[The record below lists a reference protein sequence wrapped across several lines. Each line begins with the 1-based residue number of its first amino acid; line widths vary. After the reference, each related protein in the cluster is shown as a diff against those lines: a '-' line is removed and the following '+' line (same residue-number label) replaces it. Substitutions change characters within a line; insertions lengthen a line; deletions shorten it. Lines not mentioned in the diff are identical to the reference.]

1 MIYEVVIGV
10 EVHAQLRTKSK
21 LFCGCGTMFGLSA
34 NSQTCPLCLG
44 LPGTLPV
51 INRVAVEMAV
61 RAGLALNC
69 TISANN
75 LFARKNYFYPD
86 LPKGYQISQYEA
98 PICEHGWIEIA
109 ASEGKKRVRI
119 RRAHLEEDAGKS
131 VHVTGMNG
139 SRVDLNRA
147 GTPLLEIVT
156 EPDLRS
162 ADEVVAY
169 LKGLRDVLMYL
180 EVCDGNMD
188 EGSFRCEP
196 NLSLRPLGQREF
208 GTKVELKNI
217 NSFKFVKDAV
227 EYEIKR
233 QTKVLNEGGKIHQET
248 RLWNLDRGETAV
260 MRSKEEAHD
269 YRYFPD
275 PDLVPLKLEKEWIE
289 GCRKQVI
296 ELPAARM
303 QRFVDDFALSEYDA
317 GVLTASKAVA
327 DYFEACVKLFNQPKT
342 VSNWVMGE
350 LTRELNNSGSDA
362 SASPVSPERLVDL
375 LRLVE
380 QGTISL
386 KAAREIFP
394 EVYSSGKTPEQIV
407 QEKGL
412 VQVSDEGALDK
423 IIEDVLAKNPTQAAQ
438 FKEGKQQVLGF
449 LVGQVMKA
457 SGGKANPGKVNE
469 LLKQKLG
476 GVLYAR
482 PVISLEELAQQQPL
496 NTDQAKVKFQL
507 TNREQ
512 SVIEHLAKGWT
523 NKEIANALQITEE
536 TVKEHIKHI
545 MQKTNS
551 TTRTGILDHV
561 FNS

>member
-1 MIYEVVIGV
+1 MYDVVIGV

-21 LFCGCGTMFGLSA
+21 LFCGCGTTFGLSP
-34 NSQTCPLCLG
+34 NSQTCPVCLG

-51 INRVAVEMAV
+51 INRAAVEMAV

-69 TISANN
+69 TIGTNN
-75 LFARKNYFYPD
+75 RFARKNYFYPD

-109 ASEGKKRVRI
+109 VGDTTKRVRI
-119 RRAHLEEDAGKS
+119 RRAHLEEDAGKN
-131 VHVTGMNG
+131 VHETGTSG

-156 EPDLRS
+156 EPDMTS

-180 EVCDGNMD
+180 DVCDGNMD

-196 NLSLRPLGQREF
+196 NLSLRPVGQKEF

-217 NSFKFVKDAV
+217 NSFKFVKDAI
-227 EYEIKR
+227 EYEVKR
-233 QTKVLNEGGKIHQET
+233 HTKVLNEGGKIRQET

-275 PDLVPLKLEKEWIE
+275 PDLVPLKLDPKWVESFRSSVPEM
-289 GCRKQVI
+289 
-296 ELPAARM
+296 PAARLK
-303 QRFVDDFALSEYDA
+303 RFVSEFGLPDYDA
-317 GVLTASKAVA
+317 GLITASKGLA

-350 LTRELNNSGSDA
+350 LTRELNTSGTDV
-362 SASPVSPERLVDL
+362 SASPVSPERLVSL
-375 LRLVE
+375 LELVDK
-380 QGTISL
+380 GTISL
-386 KAAREIFP
+386 KVAREMFP
-394 EVYSSGKTPEQIV
+394 ELYSSGKTPEQIV

-412 VQVSDEGALDK
+412 TQVSDEGALEK
-423 IIEDVLAKNPTQAAQ
+423 IIDDVLANSPAQVAQ
-438 FKEGKQQVLGF
+438 FKEGKQQVVGF

-469 LLKQKLG
+469 LLKKKL
-476 GVLYAR
+476 
-482 PVISLEELAQQQPL
+482 S
-496 NTDQAKVKFQL
+496 
-507 TNREQ
+507 
-512 SVIEHLAKGWT
+512 S
-523 NKEIANALQITEE
+523 
-536 TVKEHIKHI
+536 
-545 MQKTNS
+545 
-551 TTRTGILDHV
+551 
-561 FNS
+561 

>member
-1 MIYEVVIGV
+1 MTYEVVIGV

-44 LPGTLPV
+44 LPGSLPV
-51 INRVAVEMAV
+51 INRTAVEMAV

-69 TISANN
+69 TIATSN

-109 ASEGKKRVRI
+109 ASDDKKRVRI
-119 RRAHLEEDAGKS
+119 RRAHLEEDAGKN
-131 VHVTGMNG
+131 VHVAGTNG

-180 EVCDGNMD
+180 EVCDGNME

-196 NLSLRPLGQREF
+196 NLSLRPLGQQEF

-233 QTKVLNEGGKIHQET
+233 QTKVLSEGGKINQET
-248 RLWNLDRGETAV
+248 RLWNPDRGETAV

-296 ELPAARM
+296 ELPTARM
-303 QRFVDDFALSEYDA
+303 QRFISEFSLPEYDA
-317 GVLTASKAVA
+317 GVLTSSKALA
-327 DYFEACVKLFNQPKT
+327 DYFESCVRLFRQPKI

-350 LTRELNNSGSDA
+350 LTRELNHSGLDA

-375 LRLVE
+375 LQLVE
-380 QGTISL
+380 RGTISL

-412 VQVSDEGALDK
+412 IQVSDEGALVAV
-423 IIEDVLAKNPTQAAQ
+423 INDVLTKNPTQVAQ
-438 FKEGKQQVLGF
+438 FKEGKQQVFGF

-457 SGGKANPGKVNE
+457 SEGKANPGKVNE
-469 LLKQKLG
+469 LLRKKLG
-476 GVLYAR
+476 
-482 PVISLEELAQQQPL
+482 
-496 NTDQAKVKFQL
+496 
-507 TNREQ
+507 
-512 SVIEHLAKGWT
+512 
-523 NKEIANALQITEE
+523 
-536 TVKEHIKHI
+536 
-545 MQKTNS
+545 
-551 TTRTGILDHV
+551 
-561 FNS
+561 

>member
-21 LFCGCGTMFGLSA
+21 MFCGCGTMFGLTA
-34 NSQTCPLCLG
+34 NSQTCPVCLG

-51 INRVAVEMAV
+51 INQAAVEMAV
-61 RAGLALNC
+61 RTGLALNC
-69 TISANN
+69 TIGSTNR
-75 LFARKNYFYPD
+75 FARKNYFYPD

-98 PICEHGWIEIA
+98 PICEHGWTEIA
-109 ASEGKKRVRI
+109 VGESKKKVRI
-119 RRAHLEEDAGKS
+119 RRAHLEEDAGKNL
-131 VHVTGMNG
+131 HETGASG

-162 ADEVVAY
+162 ADEVVTY
-169 LKGLRDVLMYL
+169 LKSLRDTLMYL
-180 EVCDGNMD
+180 DVCDGNME

-217 NSFKFVKDAV
+217 NSFKFVKDAI

-233 QTKVLNEGGKIHQET
+233 QTTVLSEGGKVMQET

-275 PDLVPLKLEKEWIE
+275 PDLVPLKLGREWIE
-289 GCRKQVI
+289 SFRASVP

-303 QRFVDDFALSEYDA
+303 KRFVGEFGLPEYDA
-317 GVLTASKAVA
+317 GVLTASKGVA

-350 LTRELNNSGSDA
+350 LTRELNNSGTDV
-362 SASPVSPERLVDL
+362 SASPVAPDRLVGL
-375 LRLVE
+375 LQMVE
-380 QGTISL
+380 QGTVSL
-386 KAAREIFP
+386 KVAREIFP
-394 EVYSSGKTPEQIV
+394 ELYSSGKSPEQIV

-412 VQVSDEGALDK
+412 TQVSDEGALEKVID
-423 IIEDVLAKNPTQAAQ
+423 EVLAKNPTQVAQ

-469 LLKQKLG
+469 LLKKKLG
-476 GVLYAR
+476 A
-482 PVISLEELAQQQPL
+482 
-496 NTDQAKVKFQL
+496 
-507 TNREQ
+507 
-512 SVIEHLAKGWT
+512 
-523 NKEIANALQITEE
+523 
-536 TVKEHIKHI
+536 
-545 MQKTNS
+545 
-551 TTRTGILDHV
+551 
-561 FNS
+561 

>member
-10 EVHAQLRTKSK
+10 EVHAQLRTQSK
-21 LFCGCGTMFGLSA
+21 LFCGCGTVFGLAA

-44 LPGTLPV
+44 LPGSLPV
-51 INRVAVEMAV
+51 LNQAAVEMAV

-69 TISANN
+69 TIAASN

-109 ASEGKKRVRI
+109 ASEGKKRVHI

-131 VHVTGMNG
+131 VHVAGTNG

-196 NLSLRPLGQREF
+196 NLSLRPLGQKEF

-233 QTKVLNEGGKIHQET
+233 QTKVLNEGGRINQET
-248 RLWNLDRGETAV
+248 RLWNLDRGETVV

-275 PDLVPLKLEKEWIE
+275 PDLVPLKLEKDWIE
-289 GCRKQVI
+289 GCRKHVT
-296 ELPAARM
+296 ELPAVRL
-303 QRFVDDFALSEYDA
+303 QRFVSEFALSEYDA
-317 GVLTASKAVA
+317 GVLTATRSVA
-327 DYFEACVKLFNQPKT
+327 DYFESCVKLFNEPKT

-350 LTRELNNSGSDA
+350 LTRELNNSGTDA
-362 SASPVSPERLVDL
+362 SDSPVSPERLVDL
-375 LRLVE
+375 LRMVDK
-380 QGTISL
+380 GTVSL
-386 KAAREIFP
+386 KVAREIFP

-412 VQVSDEGALDK
+412 MQVSDEGALDT
-423 IIEDVLAKNPTQAAQ
+423 IIDEVLARNPAQMAQ
-438 FKEGKQQVLGF
+438 FKDGKLQVLGF

-469 LLKQKLG
+469 LLKRKL
-476 GVLYAR
+476 
-482 PVISLEELAQQQPL
+482 
-496 NTDQAKVKFQL
+496 
-507 TNREQ
+507 
-512 SVIEHLAKGWT
+512 
-523 NKEIANALQITEE
+523 
-536 TVKEHIKHI
+536 
-545 MQKTNS
+545 
-551 TTRTGILDHV
+551 
-561 FNS
+561 

>member
-1 MIYEVVIGV
+1 MAYEVVIGV

-21 LFCGCGTMFGLSA
+21 LFCGCGTVFGLAA
-34 NSQTCPLCLG
+34 NCQTCPLCLG
-44 LPGTLPV
+44 LPGSLPV
-51 INRVAVEMAV
+51 LNQVAVEMAV

-69 TISANN
+69 TIAANN
-75 LFARKNYFYPD
+75 IFARKNYFYPD

-109 ASEGKKRVRI
+109 VSGGTRRVRI

-131 VHVTGMNG
+131 VHVAGTNG

-196 NLSLRPLGQREF
+196 NLSLRPLGQKEF

-233 QTKVLNEGGKIHQET
+233 QTKVLSEGGKINQET

-260 MRSKEEAHD
+260 MRSKEDAHD

-275 PDLVPLKLEKEWIE
+275 PDLVPLKLDQEWIE
-289 GCRKQVI
+289 GCRKHVA

-303 QRFVDDFALSEYDA
+303 QRFIRNQIIQDHILPTWEPSEPAIQPQHKFVPQPGYGLSEYEA
-317 GVLTASKAVA
+317 GVLTASKGIA

-350 LTRELNNSGSDA
+350 LTRELNNSGTDA
-362 SASPVSPERLVDL
+362 SASPVSPERLVSL
-375 LRLVE
+375 LQLVE

-386 KAAREIFP
+386 KVAREIFP

-412 VQVSDEGALDK
+412 IQVSNEGALDK
-423 IIEDVLAKNPTQAAQ
+423 IIDDVLAKNPTQVAQ

-469 LLKQKLG
+469 LLKKKLG
-476 GVLYAR
+476 EA
-482 PVISLEELAQQQPL
+482 
-496 NTDQAKVKFQL
+496 VK
-507 TNREQ
+507 
-512 SVIEHLAKGWT
+512 I
-523 NKEIANALQITEE
+523 
-536 TVKEHIKHI
+536 
-545 MQKTNS
+545 
-551 TTRTGILDHV
+551 
-561 FNS
+561 

>member
-1 MIYEVVIGV
+1 MRYEVVIGV
-10 EVHAQLRTKSK
+10 EVHAQLQTKSK
-21 LFCGCGTMFGLSA
+21 LFCGCGTVFGLTA

-44 LPGTLPV
+44 LPGSLPML
-51 INRVAVEMAV
+51 NQAAVEMAV

-69 TISANN
+69 TIASNN

-98 PICEHGWIEIA
+98 PICEHGWIEI
-109 ASEGKKRVRI
+109 SVREGARRVRI

-131 VHVTGMNG
+131 VHVAGTDG

-162 ADEVVAY
+162 SEEVVAY
-169 LKGLRDVLMYL
+169 VKSLRDVLMYL
-180 EVCDGNMD
+180 EVCDGNME

-196 NLSLRPLGQREF
+196 NLSLRPLGRKEF

-217 NSFKFVKDAV
+217 NSFKFVKDAI

-233 QTKVLNEGGKIHQET
+233 QTKVLSEGGKIIQET
-248 RLWNLDRGETAV
+248 RLWNLERSETVV

-275 PDLVPLKLEKEWIE
+275 PDLVPLKLEHEWIE
-289 GCRKQVI
+289 RCRTQMT
-296 ELPAARM
+296 ELPSARM
-303 QRFVDDFALSEYDA
+303 RRFISECGLSEYDA

-350 LTRELNNSGSDA
+350 LTRELNNSGIDA
-362 SASPVSPERLVDL
+362 SVSPVSPERLVSL
-375 LRLVE
+375 LQLVE
-380 QGTISL
+380 KGTISL
-386 KAAREIFP
+386 KVAREIFP

-412 VQVSDEGALDK
+412 IQLSDEGALDT
-423 IIEDVLAKNPTQAAQ
+423 IIDEVLSKNPTQVTQ

-469 LLKQKLG
+469 LLKKKLG
-476 GVLYAR
+476 
-482 PVISLEELAQQQPL
+482 
-496 NTDQAKVKFQL
+496 
-507 TNREQ
+507 
-512 SVIEHLAKGWT
+512 
-523 NKEIANALQITEE
+523 
-536 TVKEHIKHI
+536 
-545 MQKTNS
+545 
-551 TTRTGILDHV
+551 
-561 FNS
+561 

>member
-21 LFCGCGTMFGLSA
+21 MFCGCGTTFGLPA
-34 NSQTCPLCLG
+34 NSQTCPVCLG

-51 INRVAVEMAV
+51 INKAAVEMAV

-69 TISANN
+69 TIAADNR
-75 LFARKNYFYPD
+75 FARKNYFYPD
-86 LPKGYQISQYEA
+86 LPKGYQISQYES

-109 ASEGKKRVRI
+109 AGAGTKRVRV
-119 RRAHLEEDAGKS
+119 RRAHLEEDAGKN
-131 VHVTGMNG
+131 VHETGTSG

-156 EPDLRS
+156 EPDMRS
-162 ADEVVAY
+162 SDEVIAY

-180 EVCDGNMD
+180 EVCDGNME

-196 NLSLRPLGQREF
+196 NLSLRPLGQKEF

-233 QTKVLNEGGKIHQET
+233 QTKVLNEGGTIHQET

-275 PDLVPLKLEKEWIE
+275 PDLVPLKLDKEWVE
-289 GCRKQVI
+289 GFRSTVP
-296 ELPAARM
+296 ELPAARTA
-303 QRFVDDFALSEYDA
+303 RFAGVYGLSEYDA
-317 GVLTASKAVA
+317 GVLTASKGIA
-327 DYFEACVKLFNQPKT
+327 DYFESCVTLFNQPKT
-342 VSNWVMGE
+342 VGNWVMGE
-350 LTRELNNSGSDA
+350 LTRELNNAGTDV
-362 SASPVSPERLVDL
+362 SASPVTPERLVSL
-375 LRLVE
+375 LRMVDK
-380 QGTISL
+380 GTISL
-386 KAAREIFP
+386 KVAREIFP
-394 EVYSSGKTPEQIV
+394 ELYGSGKTPEQIV

-412 VQVSDEGALDK
+412 TQVSDEGALEK
-423 IIEDVLAKNPTQAAQ
+423 IIDEVLTQSPAQVTQ

-469 LLKQKLG
+469 LLRKKLG
-476 GVLYAR
+476 
-482 PVISLEELAQQQPL
+482 
-496 NTDQAKVKFQL
+496 
-507 TNREQ
+507 
-512 SVIEHLAKGWT
+512 
-523 NKEIANALQITEE
+523 
-536 TVKEHIKHI
+536 
-545 MQKTNS
+545 
-551 TTRTGILDHV
+551 
-561 FNS
+561 

>member
-1 MIYEVVIGV
+1 MIYEVVVGV
-10 EVHAQLRTKSK
+10 EVHAQLRTRSK
-21 LFCGCGTMFGLSA
+21 MFCGCGTTFGLSA
-34 NSQTCPLCLG
+34 NSQTCPVCLG

-51 INRVAVEMAV
+51 INKAAVEMAV

-69 TISANN
+69 TIGANN
-75 LFARKNYFYPD
+75 RFARKNYFYPD
-86 LPKGYQISQYEA
+86 LPKGYQISQYES

-109 ASEGKKRVRI
+109 VGGGTKRVRV
-119 RRAHLEEDAGKS
+119 RRAHLEEDAGKN
-131 VHVTGMNG
+131 VHETGTSG

-156 EPDLRS
+156 EPDMRS

-169 LKGLRDVLMYL
+169 LKGLRDILMYL

-196 NLSLRPLGQREF
+196 NLSIRPLGQKEF

-217 NSFKFVKDAV
+217 NSFKFVKDAI

-233 QTKVLNEGGKIHQET
+233 QTKVLNEGGKIQQET

-275 PDLVPLKLEKEWIE
+275 PDLVPLKLDKDWIE
-289 GCRKQVI
+289 GFRGTVP
-296 ELPAARM
+296 ELPAERAAR
-303 QRFVDDFALSEYDA
+303 FATEYKLPEYDA
-317 GVLTASKAVA
+317 GVLTASKGIA
-327 DYFEACVKLFNQPKT
+327 DYFESCVKLFNQPKT

-350 LTRELNNSGSDA
+350 LTRELNNSGTDV
-362 SASPVSPERLVDL
+362 SASPVSPERLVSL
-375 LRLVE
+375 LQMVDK
-380 QGTISL
+380 GTVSL
-386 KAAREIFP
+386 KVAREIFP
-394 EVYSSGKTPEQIV
+394 EIYASGKTPEQIV

-412 VQVSDEGALDK
+412 TQVSDEGALEK
-423 IIEDVLAKNPTQAAQ
+423 IIDEVLAKNPVQVAQ

-469 LLKQKLG
+469 LLKKKLG
-476 GVLYAR
+476 A
-482 PVISLEELAQQQPL
+482 
-496 NTDQAKVKFQL
+496 
-507 TNREQ
+507 
-512 SVIEHLAKGWT
+512 
-523 NKEIANALQITEE
+523 
-536 TVKEHIKHI
+536 
-545 MQKTNS
+545 
-551 TTRTGILDHV
+551 
-561 FNS
+561 